1 MTMPTTSPLTQPPLR
16 PGQPVHVNVHAT
28 WLPAVVTWLAPGRIG
43 VDYQTSQPLPLGP
56 VTSPWTVRPAA
67 GYQLVQV
74 RKLAAGDQIA
84 AADGTMFTVA
94 APPWRGRSGAWLV
107 EYTNGSRA
115 VLAATAVL
123 RVVDPTPQV
132 SVNGMAL

>member
-1 MTMPTTSPLTQPPLR
+1 MTMPTRPFTAPPLR
-16 PGQPVHVNVHAT
+16 LGQPVHVNVHST
-28 WLPAVVTWLAPGRIG
+28 WLPAVVTWLAPGRVG
-43 VDYQTSQPLPLGP
+43 VDYHTSRPLGLGP

-67 GYQLVQV
+67 GYRLVQV
-74 RKLAAGDQIA
+74 RKLVAGDEIV
-84 AADGTMFTVA
+84 AADGTVFTVA

-123 RVVDPTPQV
+123 RVIDPTPQV
-132 SVNGMAL
+132 SVNGIAL